1 MDRSAPTPPIATTF
15 RQRIF
20 ADAALLPLPVYR
32 DFIEMLYSM
41 RLPIFGLGAVFV
53 GIAILVGLH
62 WATPF
67 FICSLQPARSRQSQ
81 GLPPSPP
88 STAQRPSLA
97 LRSSGAGSAAM
108 LRAI

>member
-1 MDRSAPTPPIATTF
+1 MIGAMDRSAPTPPIATTF

-53 GIAILVGLH
+53 GIAILVGLGQPLSLS
-62 WATPF
+62 AR
-67 FICSLQPARSRQSQ
+67 CSRRAHDNRKACHHRR
-81 GLPPSPP
+81 LPP
-88 STAQRPSLA
+88 
-97 LRSSGAGSAAM
+97 RSAHPW
-108 LRAI
+108 L